1 VGSNAHPQS
10 QKFMLSPEIS
20 CPVDFTLTLLSGKW
34 KLLTL
39 YKLHEGT
46 HRFTELERVLPAISP
61 RMLVKVLRELEEYG
75 LVRRVVHS
83 AVPPKVEYSLTETGC
98 SVVPLIGALRT
109 WGTQYRA
116 NMPAPPVISQQ

>member
-1 VGSNAHPQS
+1 
-10 QKFMLSPEIS
+10 MLPPEIS

-39 YKLHEGT
+39 HKLREGT

-83 AVPPKVEYSLTETGC
+83 AVPPKVEYSLTETGY
-98 SVVPLIGALRT
+98 SVVPLIGALRD

-116 NMPAPPVISQQ
+116 AVSDAPVLSQD

>member
-1 VGSNAHPQS
+1 MAAA
-10 QKFMLSPEIS
+10 EIT

-39 YKLHEGT
+39 HKLHEGP

-61 RMLVKVLRELEEYG
+61 RMLVQVLRELEAYG
-75 LVRRVVHS
+75 LVRREVHS
-83 AVPPKVEYSLTETGC
+83 AVPPKVEYSLTEAGH
-98 SVVPLIGALRT
+98 SVAPLIQALRD

-116 NMPAPPVISQQ
+116 TASTAVGSGA